1 MTKSP
6 HRAAWLLIAAASWTS
21 RTANA
26 LFIPPIYADSLALF
40 ERATAS
46 SSCFSGFNVCTGFVG
61 LPGDFCCPTGSVCNV
76 LAGNTTLL
84 CCPDGESCSTINPIT
99 CDLSQQD
106 ASIHPQAPIKTT
118 ALNGVLTKCGSLCC
132 PFGYN
137 CNGNGLCILED
148 NQNAAPLQNVPTTTA
163 STAMTTSTASTTTS
177 TSAAAETTS
186 PAATATT
193 AAHTTAVQSS
203 AGGAVTVAVPT
214 TQTTSAGTSPT
225 SSRTGTDSNESA
237 VASADD
243 SANGGKQTASIVGG
257 VVGGLAGLLL
267 VGAGIWFLCGRRLR
281 RGGSG
286 KASSMS
292 GGVGVGGRLGGSGMR
307 QREPMNFMSDTNKL
321 TRSTSSFGNI
331 INNPLS
337 ISSPKPQGDATA
349 FRTDFIRKLPSS
361 RENSRPSTPASST
374 VGTVGISGRYPTSVA
389 SPLSLGQ
396 SMMNRNLPSPPSPS
410 PPPLVLTRP
419 PLREHE
425 RDSISVTPIRGMRSS
440 PPRPQHQPREPSM
453 EEINVGAD
461 PSIIGLGV
469 GNFTISPPG
478 TLLPPTRTAAA
489 TVTATA
495 MLAAVTQASIAG
507 SASSLGVPRDR
518 ANDRMTTFSSLLQAA
533 NLDPERPFVP
543 NSAQSSPASRRR

>member
-6 HRAAWLLIAAASWTS
+6 HRAAWLLIAATSWAS

-26 LFIPPIYADSLALF
+26 LTIPLFVIPANGFSLL
-40 ERATAS
+40 ERATADAGCVS
-46 SSCFSGFNVCTGFVG
+46 GFSQCSGFN
-61 LPGDFCCPTGSVCNV
+61 LPSDFCCSSGSSCNV
-76 LAGNTTLL
+76 LAGNTTVL
-84 CCPDGESCSTINPIT
+84 CCPDGVDCSTLNPIT
-99 CDLSQQD
+99 CDLAQQD

-118 ALNGVLTKCGSLCC
+118 ALNGVLTKCGTNTCC

-137 CNGNGLCILED
+137 CNGNNLCILES
-148 NQNAAPLQNVPTTTA
+148 NQNAVPLQNVPATTA
-163 STAMTTSTASTTTS
+163 TKAGTSSTSTS
-177 TSAAAETTS
+177 TSAKTTS
-186 PAATATT
+186 PSTT
-193 AAHTTAVQSS
+193 PGAAHTTAVQSTAAES
-203 AGGAVTVAVPT
+203 VTVAVAT
-214 TQTTSAGTSPT
+214 TQTTSTGTSPT

-243 SANGGKQTASIVGG
+243 SSNGGKNTASIVGG
-257 VVGGLAGLLL
+257 VIGGLAGLLL
-267 VGAGIWFLCGRRLR
+267 IGAAIWFLCGRRLR

-286 KASSMS
+286 KASSINGS
-292 GGVGVGGRLGGSGMR
+292 VGGGRLGNGMR
-307 QREPMNFMSDTNKL
+307 QRDPTNFLSDTNKL
-321 TRSTSSFGNI
+321 NRSTSSFGNI

-361 RENSRPSTPASST
+361 RENSRPTTPAST
-374 VGTVGISGRYPTSVA
+374 VGTLGISGRNPTSVA
-389 SPLSLGQ
+389 SPLSLNQ
-396 SMMNRNLPSPPSPS
+396 SMNRDLPAPPSPS

-419 PLREHE
+419 TPRELQ

-478 TLLPPTRTAAA
+478 TLLPPTRAAAAA
-489 TVTATA
+489 TAALASVTS
-495 MLAAVTQASIAG
+495 ASNAG
-507 SASSLGVPRDR
+507 SSFGGSSLGVPRDR
-518 ANDRMTTFSSLLQAA
+518 TNDRMTTFSSLLQAA

-543 NSAQSSPASRRR
+543 NNAQPSPASRRR